1 MLTSFRAEQ
10 SRAEQSRDYGLDVL
24 RVLAMYSIFIGHYL
38 QHGGVM
44 NESVIPYGS
53 FNYYVTWIIWSFW
66 RFAVNVFP
74 IISGYF
80 LIYKIEFKWH
90 KVLAIVGP
98 VIFYSYLYVFISIF
112 IFDIELSTKEI
123 IKFLLPVKSNVYWF
137 ISAYIGMYIFHPY
150 LNRLAKN
157 LSKNEYRNFL
167 LLSGL
172 LLSVYSFTGFGI
184 ESPFGTTG
192 DNMLWLIQMY
202 FVGGYIRVYN
212 ITFNK
217 PFVKYVA
224 SSLFL
229 FVLYILLRSSGSEII
244 TKVANDLFRNNSP
257 ILVFSSICMFV
268 GFKKLKIKNT
278 IFLNFIKMISPLMFG
293 VYLIH
298 EHPVLFMHLNI
309 WQDLVKVNKFCEEP
323 YWCLYTLYNS
333 MLFFLVAIIMELI
346 RTHVF
351 KTLKFMWSG
360 KNQ

>member
-1 MLTSFRAEQ
+1 M
-10 SRAEQSRDYGLDVL
+10 D
-24 RVLAMYSIFIGHYL
+24 
-38 QHGGVM
+38 
-44 NESVIPYGS
+44 ESVVPYGS
-53 FNYYVTWIIWSFW
+53 FNYYVTWLIWSFW
-66 RFAVNVFP
+66 RFSVNVFP

-80 LIYKIEFKWH
+80 LIYKTEFKWS
-90 KVLAIVGP
+90 KVLEIVGP
-98 VIFYSYLYVFISIF
+98 VIFYSYLYIFISIF
-112 IFDIELSTKEI
+112 VFDIELSTKEI

-157 LSKNEYRNFL
+157 LSKNEYRKFL

-202 FVGGYIRVYN
+202 FVGGYIRIYN
-212 ITFNK
+212 VTFTK
-217 PFVKYVA
+217 PLVKYVI

-229 FVLYILLRSSGSEII
+229 FGLYILLRSSGSEII

-268 GFKKLKIKNT
+268 GFKNIKIKSKSCL
-278 IFLNFIKMISPLMFG
+278 IFIKTISPLMFG

-298 EHPVLFMHLNI
+298 EHPILFTHLNI
-309 WQDLVKVNKFCEEP
+309 WQDLVKVNRFYEEQ
-323 YWCLYTLYNS
+323 YWCLYTLCNS
-333 MLFFLVAIIMELI
+333 IFFFFVATIIELI
-346 RTHVF
+346 RTNVF
-351 KTLKFMWSG
+351 
-360 KNQ
+360 